1 MAQVPA
7 IFRQTGDS
15 VDHVPSGDMTA
26 GDVAILGTNL
36 VGIAKS
42 DIPAD
47 TLGALSI
54 VGMYEG
60 PKVTGAISA
69 WAALYWDED
78 GDPLGG
84 TAGSGALT
92 TNSALGPFAGWA
104 DGNGA
109 AELAET
115 VTFALRSMHS
125 VSSLPR
131 ASLGQDDLA
140 PYAIPLSAYKVWDA
154 PFTNVVATTGANDD
168 LALVY
173 GTFGTA
179 ASGLET
185 GDLKNVAGPTTR
197 KVGFQFPVPVE
208 YVAGETIT
216 LRINCGAK
224 TTVAS
229 TTLNVDAEVTRDAA
243 PSVDICATA
252 AQSCNSLTAANKDF
266 TLTPTN
272 VVPGDLLNVVIS
284 MIVADTA
291 TATAVIGRINKVE
304 MLMDVKG

>member
-1 MAQVPA
+1 MAQVPSVF
-7 IFRQTGDS
+7 IQNGDS
-15 VDHVPSGDMTA
+15 IDHTPSSAVTA
-26 GDVAILGTNL
+26 GDVVVLGTNL
-36 VGIAKS
+36 VAIAKS
-42 DIPAD
+42 DIAAD

-54 VGMYEG
+54 NGMYEC
-60 PKVTGAISA
+60 PKVTGSISA
-69 WAALYWDED
+69 NAALYWDD
-78 GDPLGG
+78 DADPVGG

-104 DGNGA
+104 DEDGA
-109 AELAET
+109 ESGDET
-115 VTFALRSMHS
+115 VTLILRSVQS
-125 VSSLPR
+125 ATSLAR

-154 PFTNVVATTGANDD
+154 PFTNVVSTTGANDD

-229 TTLNVDAEVTRDAA
+229 TTLSVDAEVTRDAA
-243 PSVDICATA
+243 PNVDICATA
-252 AQSCNSLTAANKDF
+252 VQSCNSLTAANKDF

>member
-15 VDHVPSGDMTA
+15 VDHVPSGNMTA

-109 AELAET
+109 AELAQT

-208 YVAGETIT
+208 
-216 LRINCGAK
+216 
-224 TTVAS
+224 
-229 TTLNVDAEVTRDAA
+229 A
-243 PSVDICATA
+243 PNVDICATA
-252 AQSCNSLTAANKDF
+252 VQSCNSLTAANKDF
-266 TLTPTN
+266 TITPTN

-304 MLMDVKG
+304 MLMDIKG